1 MNKKE
6 AVYTYEKGIQKELCK
21 AVKEM
26 LQEGESAEINHIRR
40 NNGVFCHGIV
50 IKREG
55 KKEAPIIYI
64 DNLLWDLKS
73 GKITLSQAARTVL
86 DIYKRAEVPKEVEQV
101 RCFTREDILERTE
114 YKLINFEKNEEI
126 LEELPHR
133 RLLDLAVVYQMV
145 LNWENGVASILINR
159 QMMEQYFICEEELK
173 EAAER
178 NRRRK
183 GVCVKSMAAVI
194 DELTGMPS
202 KEPELSIPMWVIST
216 PDGNYGA
223 VALLDESCFESP
235 AEEIGGDLY
244 ILPSSTHEV
253 LAVPEEGVS
262 PEELRQIVR
271 EVNTTEV
278 SEQDFLSGNVYRYN
292 KREHRLES
300 A

>member
-114 YKLINFEKNEEI
+114 YN
-126 LEELPHR
+126 
-133 RLLDLAVVYQMV
+133 DQ
-145 LNWENGVASILINR
+145 W
-159 QMMEQYFICEEELK
+159 
-173 EAAER
+173 
-178 NRRRK
+178 
-183 GVCVKSMAAVI
+183 
-194 DELTGMPS
+194 
-202 KEPELSIPMWVIST
+202 
-216 PDGNYGA
+216 
-223 VALLDESCFESP
+223 
-235 AEEIGGDLY
+235 
-244 ILPSSTHEV
+244 
-253 LAVPEEGVS
+253 
-262 PEELRQIVR
+262 
-271 EVNTTEV
+271 
-278 SEQDFLSGNVYRYN
+278 YR
-292 KREHRLES
+292 
-300 A
+300 